1 MRSRVLVF
9 SLMCLSAW
17 LATGDRPH
25 TLEGPEVRAFWVDA
39 FNAGI
44 KTQAEVD
51 QLISRALAANANTL
65 IAQVRR
71 RGDSY
76 YLDSLEPFV
85 EDPAVTSGFDPLGY
99 VIERAHANGLEVH
112 AWVAANAIYSGNP
125 AVATA
130 TWPCKVPCSPSHVF
144 NRHGYFA
151 PGDENWLTRTHP
163 SFTAGTVAVTSG
175 GVTIVPAG
183 WRISDGNWWLDP
195 GHPAAAAHI
204 VQVLRHLVERYDVD
218 GLHLDRI
225 RYPEMP
231 IARPAPGGPIGFST
245 GYNTVSVRRFN
256 EVYGRPA
263 GSLPNPWDP
272 AWNEWRR
279 EQMNALVRRIYLET
293 IAVKP
298 HVKVSASTI
307 TFFRGPTALGGFSRT
322 EAYSRVYQDWDG
334 WTRQGVLD
342 LNVPMVYKRETDVE
356 GPTQFNDWTDFTRT
370 HQYDRHAAIGIG
382 VYLNSFEASIAQL
395 ERSRLASASGE
406 RAAGQAL
413 YSYATTNRSIGVPP
427 VPERPYTEFFR
438 ALGEDGAYVPVAPY
452 NTAASIPP
460 MPWKSQPREG
470 YLLAR
475 VVDASGAPED
485 GAVVVI
491 RKVGGGPAD
500 VQVQQYADGNGYI
513 GAASLAPGA
522 YQLEI
527 TTPEGT
533 TYFTV
538 PEPVTPGRVTRLT
551 VTLGSRAR
559 GPMVRAERSVEP
571 DTRADEEF
579 SALEAWRAREPHA
592 DDVVCEQPEC
602 R

>member
-1 MRSRVLVF
+1 MRTRLVVSSTIF
-9 SLMCLSAW
+9 LVAW
-17 LATGDRPH
+17 LAAGSRLDTMV
-25 TLEGPEVRAFWVDA
+25 GPEVRAFWVDA
-39 FNAGI
+39 FNAGM
-44 KTQAEVD
+44 KTHADVD

-76 YLDSLEPFV
+76 YFDSLEPFV
-85 EDPAVTSGFDPLGY
+85 EDPAVEAGFDPLGY
-99 VIERAHANGLEVH
+99 LIERAHANGLEVH
-112 AWVAANAIYSGNP
+112 AWVAANAVYSGNP

-144 NRHGYFA
+144 NQHGYFA

-163 SFTAGTVAVTSG
+163 NFTAGTVAVISG

-183 WRISDGNWWLDP
+183 WRISDGNWWVDP
-195 GHPAAAAHI
+195 GHPGAAEHI

-245 GYNTVSVRRFN
+245 GYNAVSVRRFN
-256 EVYGRPA
+256 DVYGRPA
-263 GSLPNPWDP
+263 GSLPNPWDA
-272 AWNEWRR
+272 AWNDWRR

-334 WTRQGVLD
+334 WTHQGFLD
-342 LNVPMVYKRETDVE
+342 LNIPMVYKQETALE

-370 HQYDRHAAIGIG
+370 HQYDRQAAIGIG

-395 ERSRLASASGE
+395 ERSRLPAASGE

-413 YSYATTNRSIGVPP
+413 YSYATTNRSIGG
-427 VPERPYTEFFR
+427 VPERPYAQFFR
-438 ALGEDGAYVPVAPY
+438 ALSEDGAYVPLAPY
-452 NTAASIPP
+452 SSPAAIPP
-460 MPWKSQPREG
+460 MPWKATPRRG
-470 YLLAR
+470 YLLVR
-475 VVDASGAPED
+475 VIDGSGAPAD
-485 GAVVVI
+485 SAVVTI
-491 RKVGGGPAD
+491 RKMGSGPSDAH
-500 VQVQQYADGNGYI
+500 VQQYADGNGYI

-527 TTPEGT
+527 TMTDGT
-533 TYFTV
+533 AYFTV

-551 VTLGSRAR
+551 VNLGSRAR
-559 GPMVRAERSVEP
+559 GPMRRAERSVEP
-571 DTRADEEF
+571 DTRSDDEL
-579 SALEAWRAREPHA
+579 SPLEAWRAREPRA
-592 DDVVCEQPEC
+592 EDIACEGPEC
-602 R
+602 SW

>member
-1 MRSRVLVF
+1 MRVRVVVSCTVVL
-9 SLMCLSAW
+9 LAW
-17 LATGDRPH
+17 LAAASRIETVA
-25 TLEGPEVRAFWVDA
+25 GPEVRAFWVDA

-44 KTQAEVD
+44 KTHAEVD
-51 QLISRALAANANTL
+51 QLISRALTANANTL

-76 YLDSLEPFV
+76 YFDSLEPFV
-85 EDPAVTSGFDPLGY
+85 EDPAVEAGFDPLGY
-99 VIERAHANGLEVH
+99 LIERAHANGLEVH
-112 AWVAANAIYSGNP
+112 VWVAANAIYSGNP
-125 AVATA
+125 AVATT

-144 NRHGYFA
+144 NQHGYFA

-163 SFTAGTVAVTSG
+163 NFTAGTVAVASG
-175 GVTIVPAG
+175 GVTIVPVG
-183 WRISDGNWWLDP
+183 WRISDGNWWVDP
-195 GHPAAAAHI
+195 GHPGAAEHI

-245 GYNTVSVRRFN
+245 GYNAVSVRRFN
-256 EVYGRPA
+256 ELHGRGA
-263 GSLPNPWDP
+263 GSLPNPWDS
-272 AWNEWRR
+272 AWNDWRR

-334 WTRQGVLD
+334 WTRQGFLD
-342 LNVPMVYKRETDVE
+342 LNVPMVYKRETDLE
-356 GPTQFNDWTDFTRT
+356 GPTQFNDWMDFTRT
-370 HQYDRHAAIGIG
+370 HQYDRQAAIGIG

-395 ERSRLASASGE
+395 ERSRLPAASGD

-413 YSYATTNRSIGVPP
+413 YSYATTNRSIGNPA
-427 VPERPYTEFFR
+427 VPERPYAEFFR
-438 ALGEDGAYVPVAPY
+438 ALSEDGAYVAAAPY
-452 NTAASIPP
+452 RAAASIPP
-460 MPWKSQPREG
+460 MPWKRQPRAR

-491 RKVGGGPAD
+491 RKVGGSPAE
-500 VQVQQYADGNGYI
+500 VQLQQYADGNGYV
-513 GAASLAPGA
+513 GAADLPPGA
-522 YQLEI
+522 YQLQI
-527 TTPEGT
+527 TTPAGT

-551 VTLGSRAR
+551 VNIGSRSR
-559 GPMVRAERSVEP
+559 GPMVRAERSVDP
-571 DTRADEEF
+571 DTRADEDF
-579 SALEAWRAREPHA
+579 SPVEAWRVREPLA
-592 DDVVCEQPEC
+592 EDLVCDPPGC
-602 R
+602 P